1 MLSIKSLFPPTITNL
16 PHQKWF
22 FFFEIFFCIA
32 IIPIKLSI
40 SLMLMRVAGPKK
52 NYTYA
57 LWGMA
62 SLFILANTISFLY
75 ILLRCTPISFA
86 WNTTTPGGSCLPSR
100 DLADV
105 YYADTAVNILTD
117 WFCALMYVLPF
128 PYPPNPPINLFFF
141 HSSPLPL
148 LYTLQ
153 LNLNA
158 KLSVGFLLSLGIL
171 ASLSA
176 CIRLKYTVNLNNSD
190 DYLYSV
196 ADVMIWGYAENG
208 VGFIVGCV
216 STLRPLFREMF
227 SLGGGN
233 HSGGSGAYA
242 GYYDGGE
249 DGGRLHYQQHG
260 KVSYLREREEEEEL
274 DLHPYYNTRD
284 GLGAGSGAAGG
295 RGVGKPSLTCQTKTS
310 ITCSQHPLSPPLSPH
325 LTNPPPPTTTTTT
338 TTTTPALGSK
348 PTTRKPSSDSTST
361 CEEHILHSNSSNH
374 SLHSLHSLH
383 SHHSDQELYRQQQPQ
398 PQQQRFSAIL
408 SVVDSTHHHHWRRG
422 GNGGDRTDGN
432 GGGAGAGMH
441 GIQVSRSVHQTIA

>member
-1 MLSIKSLFPPTITNL
+1 
-16 PHQKWF
+16 
-22 FFFEIFFCIA
+22 
-32 IIPIKLSI
+32 
-40 SLMLMRVAGPKK
+40 MLMRVAGPKK

-128 PYPPNPPINLFFF
+128 PSTLPNKLTSFFFLFF
-141 HSSPLPL
+141 SSPLPL

-227 SLGGGN
+227 SLGGGGHNHHN
-233 HSGGSGAYA
+233 HSGGSGSGAYGY

-249 DGGRLHYQQHG
+249 DGGRLPRHG
-260 KVSYLREREEEEEL
+260 KVSYLREREEEEL
-274 DLHPYYNTRD
+274 DLHPYYNNKNIR
-284 GLGAGSGAAGG
+284 GGSGAATG

-310 ITCSQHPLSPPLSPH
+310 ITCSQHPVSPPPPPPLSPR
-325 LTNPPPPTTTTTT
+325 LPPTATTTTTTNPPPTTTTTT
-338 TTTTPALGSK
+338 TTTTTAIGSK
-348 PTTRKPSSDSTST
+348 PTRKSSSESTST
-361 CEEHILHSNSSNH
+361 CEEHILHSNH
-374 SLHSLHSLH
+374 SLHSLHSTH
-383 SHHSDQELYRQQQPQ
+383 SHHSDQEELHPHHQHQQ
-398 PQQQRFSAIL
+398 QQQRFSGIL
-408 SVVDSTHHHHWRRG
+408 SRVDSTHHHWRRG
-422 GNGGDRTDGN
+422 GDRADRTDRADGN
-432 GGGAGAGMH
+432 GGAGAGMH
-441 GIQVSRSVHQTIA
+441 GIQVQRSVHQTIA

>member
-1 MLSIKSLFPPTITNL
+1 MLCVQVFNS
-16 PHQKWF
+16 
-22 FFFEIFFCIA
+22 
-32 IIPIKLSI
+32 
-40 SLMLMRVAGPKK
+40 
-52 NYTYA
+52 
-57 LWGMA
+57 
-62 SLFILANTISFLY
+62 FI
-75 ILLRCTPISFA
+75 
-86 WNTTTPGGSCLPSR
+86 
-100 DLADV
+100 
-105 YYADTAVNILTD
+105 
-117 WFCALMYVLPF
+117 
-128 PYPPNPPINLFFF
+128 
-141 HSSPLPL
+141 SSPLPL

-233 HSGGSGAYA
+233 HSGGSGAAY

-249 DGGRLHYQQHG
+249 DGGRLHHG

-284 GLGAGSGAAGG
+284 GLGAGSGAAAGG

-325 LTNPPPPTTTTTT
+325 LTNPTTTNPNPPNTTT

-348 PTTRKPSSDSTST
+348 PPTTRKPSSDSTST
-361 CEEHILHSNSSNH
+361 CEEHILHSNSS
-374 SLHSLHSLH
+374 LHSTHSHH
-383 SHHSDQELYRQQQPQ
+383 SHHSDQELYRQQPQ
-398 PQQQRFSAIL
+398 PQHQRFSGIL
-408 SVVDSTHHHHWRRG
+408 SVVDTHHHHWRR

-432 GGGAGAGMH
+432 ANGGTGGAGAGMH
-441 GIQVSRSVHQTIA
+441 GIQVQRSVHQTIA

>member
-1 MLSIKSLFPPTITNL
+1 MCFDVSSFPLTKPNHQLTPFVFLF
-16 PHQKWF
+16 
-22 FFFEIFFCIA
+22 
-32 IIPIKLSI
+32 
-40 SLMLMRVAGPKK
+40 
-52 NYTYA
+52 
-57 LWGMA
+57 
-62 SLFILANTISFLY
+62 
-75 ILLRCTPISFA
+75 
-86 WNTTTPGGSCLPSR
+86 
-100 DLADV
+100 
-105 YYADTAVNILTD
+105 
-117 WFCALMYVLPF
+117 
-128 PYPPNPPINLFFF
+128 
-141 HSSPLPL
+141 SSPLPL

-233 HSGGSGAYA
+233 HSGGGGSGAYA
-242 GYYDGGE
+242 YGYYDGGE
-249 DGGRLHYQQHG
+249 DGGRLHHG
-260 KVSYLREREEEEEL
+260 KVSYLREREEDEEL

-284 GLGAGSGAAGG
+284 GLGAGSGGAAG

-310 ITCSQHPLSPPLSPH
+310 ITCSQHPISPPISPH
-325 LTNPPPPTTTTTT
+325 LTDPTTTPHPPPTTMT
-338 TTTTPALGSK
+338 TTTTPTTAATLGSK

-374 SLHSLHSLH
+374 SLHSLHS
-383 SHHSDQELYRQQQPQ
+383 HHSDQELYRQQPQ

-408 SVVDSTHHHHWRRG
+408 SVVDSTHHHHHHWRRG
-422 GNGGDRTDGN
+422 GNNGDRADGN
-432 GGGAGAGMH
+432 TAAGGTGGAGMH